1 MTPLSIVRI
10 AHLPVAPEGGRWLVE
25 GLVAEQAVGFIGG
38 VPKTGK
44 TWLALELAVAVASGV
59 PALGRFPVPR
69 PGPVLL
75 YAAEDPA
82 ADIRERVAGI
92 AHVASIDLERLAVGL
107 ITEPTLRLDLD
118 ADRDRLAD
126 ALTRV
131 KPRLLL
137 LDPLVRLHRGDENS
151 ASDISE
157 ILGFLRQMQRQHAC
171 AILLVHH
178 VRKSGPGDN
187 GQALRG
193 SGDLHAWGDSNLY
206 VTRQDGKTIL
216 VPEHRAHPP
225 TPPVTISI
233 RGTPPRLLAGDIA
246 PTDPDDRVDERVI
259 AAIAD
264 ADLTR
269 TELRERLR
277 LRNEALGDAVARL
290 VRTGRASVVDG
301 RIRRT
306 VPAPE
311 AGTVH
316 RRA

>member
-1 MTPLSIVRI
+1 VTPLSIVRI
-10 AHLPVAPEGGRWLVE
+10 AHIPVAPDGGRWLVE

-44 TWLALELAVAVASGV
+44 TWLGLDLAVAVASGV
-59 PALGRFPVPR
+59 PALGRFPVHR

-75 YAAEDPA
+75 YTAEDPA
-82 ADIRERVAGI
+82 AAIRERVAGI
-92 AHVASIDLERLAVGL
+92 ATAAGIDLEKLAVGL
-107 ITEPTLRLDLD
+107 ITEPTMRLDVD
-118 ADRDRLAD
+118 ADRDRLAE
-126 ALTRV
+126 ALARV

-151 ASDISE
+151 ASEISE
-157 ILGFLRQMQRQHAC
+157 ILGFLRQMQRQYAT

-178 VRKSGPGDN
+178 VRKSGASDN

-233 RGTPPRLLAGDIA
+233 RGSPPRLLAGDVTS
-246 PTDPDDRVDERVI
+246 TDPDARIDERIVS
-259 AAIAD
+259 AVASGPM
-264 ADLTR
+264 TR
-269 TELRERLR
+269 AELRERLR
-277 LRNEALGDAVARL
+277 VRNETLTEALARL
-290 VRTGRASVVDG
+290 VRTHRVSVAEGRVV
-301 RIRRT
+301 RT
-306 VPAPE
+306 VPA
-311 AGTVH
+311 
-316 RRA
+316 